1 MSLTSFI
8 LIWLIQFHFSLSSSF
23 IPSTANKLLLLSK
36 ISILIPLLANVCLNE
51 LDHTVEEMIVE
62 FFRPCK
68 FDYILYGNIQLMMV
82 VITLLGLSLFR
93 RVVKRKLE
101 R

>member
-1 MSLTSFI
+1 M
-8 LIWLIQFHFSLSSSF
+8 
-23 IPSTANKLLLLSK
+23 
-36 ISILIPLLANVCLNE
+36 
-51 LDHTVEEMIVE
+51 VEEMIVE

-82 VITLLGLSLFR
+82 VITLLDLSLIR